1 MPSPVVELNRAVAHS
16 MAFGP
21 EAGLRLV
28 DAIADAA
35 ALRNYAP
42 LPAAR
47 GDFLFRA
54 GRLVEAGEAFAAA
67 AVLAGNDRE
76 RDYLLTRA
84 TLCADGS

>member
-28 DAIADAA
+28 DAIAEEAV
-35 ALRNYAP
+35 LRNYAP

-54 GRLVEAGEAFAAA
+54 GRPGEAKAQFEAAA
-67 AVLAGNDRE
+67 ALSTNERE
-76 RDYLLTRA
+76 RDFLLTRA
-84 TLCADGS
+84 AACAE